1 MRKLK
6 LFKWRGINRLQQKQ
20 KGTIV
25 AESAV
30 MAQQQLMSR
39 GLQHI
44 KLQQNW
50 QLNSK
55 PKNAEVCALL
65 SQLATLLQAAVP
77 LKNSLQIL
85 LQHCTNIALNAWLRQ
100 LLKDIES
107 GLAFS
112 QALEKQNVE
121 KQNQYLTYQ
130 DRQLIKVGE
139 MTGKLPTVCHEI
151 AQHKQQALALQR
163 KIRKILLYPVL
174 VLGISLILTALLLL
188 FIVPQFAEMYDNSSA
203 QLPTFTQVLLTL
215 SQGLQDYWLH
225 LLICI
230 TLTILF
236 IRARLKHSPWF
247 NRQKIR
253 LINAMPVLNRI
264 VQLSRLVGFSRSL
277 FLMLQAGVP
286 LNQALQS
293 FLPQNPSWQ
302 RSPNV
307 QGDWLLIEEVQS
319 ILHWLQ
325 QGYAFSAS
333 VSGHIF
339 PLAAQ
344 QMLQVGEQSGQ
355 LPKMLQFI
363 ANDHQQQLDYQ
374 IDLLS
379 QMLEPLLMV
388 IIGGLIG
395 LIMLGM
401 YLPIFNMGALVQ

>member
-6 LFKWRGINRLQQKQ
+6 LFKWRGTNRLQQKQ

-30 MAQQQLMSR
+30 IAQHQLMSR
-39 GLQHI
+39 GVQHI
-44 KLQQNW
+44 QLQQNW

-85 LQHCTNIALNAWLRQ
+85 LQHCTNIALNSWLRQ

-112 QALEKQNVE
+112 QALEKQHLG
-121 KQNQYLTYQ
+121 KQHTYLTYQ
-130 DRQLIKVGE
+130 DRQLIRVGE
-139 MTGKLPTVCHEI
+139 MTGKLPSVCHEI

-203 QLPTFTQVLLTL
+203 PLPTFTQVLLTL
-215 SQGLQDYWLH
+215 SQGLQDYWLP
-225 LLICI
+225 LLICM

-253 LINAMPVLNRI
+253 IINATPVLNRI

-293 FLPQNPSWQ
+293 FLPQHPSWQ

>member
-6 LFKWRGINRLQQKQ
+6 LFNWHGVNRLQQKQ

-85 LQHCTNIALNAWLRQ
+85 LQHCTNIALNSWLRQ

-112 QALEKQNVE
+112 QALE

-188 FIVPQFAEMYDNSSA
+188 FIVPQFAAMYDNSSA

-253 LINAMPVLNRI
+253 IINATPVLNRI

-293 FLPQNPSWQ
+293 FLPKNPSWQ

-307 QGDWLLIEEVQS
+307 QGDWTLIEEVQS

-325 QGYAFSAS
+325 QGYVFSAS

>member
-30 MAQQQLMSR
+30 IAQQQLMSR

-85 LQHCTNIALNAWLRQ
+85 LQHCTNIALNGWLRQ

-112 QALEKQNVE
+112 QALEKQTVE

-188 FIVPQFAEMYDNSSA
+188 FIVPQFAAMYDNSSA

-236 IRARLKHSPWF
+236 IRARLKYSPWF

-253 LINAMPVLNRI
+253 FINAMPVLNRI

>member
-30 MAQQQLMSR
+30 IAQQQLMSR

-85 LQHCTNIALNAWLRQ
+85 LQHCTNIALNGWLRQ

-112 QALEKQNVE
+112 QALEKQTVE

-188 FIVPQFAEMYDNSSA
+188 FIVPQFAEMYDGSSA

>member
-30 MAQQQLMSR
+30 IAQQQLMSR

-50 QLNSK
+50 QLNSN

-85 LQHCTNIALNAWLRQ
+85 LQHCTNIALNSWLRQ

-112 QALEKQNVE
+112 QALEKQHLG
-121 KQNQYLTYQ
+121 KQHTYLTYQ
-130 DRQLIKVGE
+130 DRQLIRVGE

-163 KIRKILLYPVL
+163 KIRKILLYPLL

-188 FIVPQFAEMYDNSSA
+188 FIVPQFAAMYDNSSA

-225 LLICI
+225 LLICM

>member
-25 AESAV
+25 AESA
-30 MAQQQLMSR
+30 MIAQQQLMSR

-55 PKNAEVCALL
+55 PKSEEVCALL

-85 LQHCTNIALNAWLRQ
+85 LQHCTNIALNSWLRQ

-112 QALEKQNVE
+112 QALEKQHLG
-121 KQNQYLTYQ
+121 KQHTYLTYQ
-130 DRQLIKVGE
+130 DRQLIRVGE

-203 QLPTFTQVLLTL
+203 LLPTFTQVLLTL

-225 LLICI
+225 LLICM

-236 IRARLKHSPWF
+236 IRARLKYSPWL
-247 NRQKIR
+247 NRQKSR
-253 LINAMPVLNRI
+253 LINATPVLSRI

-333 VSGHIF
+333 VSNQIF

>member
-6 LFKWRGINRLQQKQ
+6 LFNWRGINRLQQKQ

-30 MAQQQLMSR
+30 IAQQQLMSR

-77 LKNSLQIL
+77 LKNSLEIL
-85 LQHCTNIALNAWLRQ
+85 LQHCTNIALNSWLRQ

-112 QALEKQNVE
+112 QALEKQHLG
-121 KQNQYLTYQ
+121 KQHAYLTYQ
-130 DRQLIKVGE
+130 DRQLIRVGE

-188 FIVPQFAEMYDNSSA
+188 FIVPQFAAMYDNSSA
-203 QLPTFTQVLLTL
+203 QLPTFTKVLLTL

-293 FLPQNPSWQ
+293 FLPQHPSWQ

-307 QGDWLLIEEVQS
+307 QGDWLLIEEVQF

>member
-6 LFKWRGINRLQQKQ
+6 LFNWRGTNRLQQKQ

-30 MAQQQLMSR
+30 IAQQPLMSR

-85 LQHCTNIALNAWLRQ
+85 LQHCTNIALNSWLRQ

-112 QALEKQNVE
+112 QALEKQHLG
-121 KQNQYLTYQ
+121 KQHTYLTYQ
-130 DRQLIKVGE
+130 DRQLIRVGE

-188 FIVPQFAEMYDNSSA
+188 FIVPQFAAMYDNSSA

-225 LLICI
+225 LLICM
-230 TLTILF
+230 TLTTLF

-247 NRQKIR
+247 NRQKSR
-253 LINAMPVLNRI
+253 FINAMPVLNRI

>member
-112 QALEKQNVE
+112 QALEKQTVE

-225 LLICI
+225 LLICM
-230 TLTILF
+230 TLTTLF

-247 NRQKIR
+247 NRQKSR
-253 LINAMPVLNRI
+253 FINAMPVLNRI

>member
-6 LFKWRGINRLQQKQ
+6 LFNWRGINRLQQKQ

-30 MAQQQLMSR
+30 IAQQQLMSR

-85 LQHCTNIALNAWLRQ
+85 LQHCTNIALNSWLRQ

-112 QALEKQNVE
+112 QALEKQHLG
-121 KQNQYLTYQ
+121 KQHTYLTYQ
-130 DRQLIKVGE
+130 DRQLIRVGE
-139 MTGKLPTVCHEI
+139 MTGKLPSVCHEI

-203 QLPTFTQVLLTL
+203 PLPTFTQVLLTL

-225 LLICI
+225 LLICL

-247 NRQKIR
+247 NRQKSR
-253 LINAMPVLNRI
+253 FINVTPVLNRI

>member
-6 LFKWRGINRLQQKQ
+6 LFNWRGINRLQQKQ

-30 MAQQQLMSR
+30 IAQQQLMSR

-85 LQHCTNIALNAWLRQ
+85 LQHCTNIALNSWLRQ

-112 QALEKQNVE
+112 QALEKQHLG
-121 KQNQYLTYQ
+121 KQHTYLTYQ
-130 DRQLIKVGE
+130 DRQLIRVGE
-139 MTGKLPTVCHEI
+139 MTGKLPSVCHEI

-203 QLPTFTQVLLTL
+203 PLPTFTQVLLTL
-215 SQGLQDYWLH
+215 SQGLQDYWLP
-225 LLICI
+225 LLICM

-236 IRARLKHSPWF
+236 IRVRLKHSPWF

-253 LINAMPVLNRI
+253 IINATPVLNRI

>member
-6 LFKWRGINRLQQKQ
+6 LFNWRGINRLQQKQ

-30 MAQQQLMSR
+30 IAQQQLMSR

-85 LQHCTNIALNAWLRQ
+85 LQHCTNIALNSWLRQ

-112 QALEKQNVE
+112 QALEKQHLG
-121 KQNQYLTYQ
+121 KQHAYLTYQ
-130 DRQLIKVGE
+130 DRQLIRVGE

-188 FIVPQFAEMYDNSSA
+188 FIVPQFAAMYDNSSA

-253 LINAMPVLNRI
+253 IINATPVLNRI

-293 FLPQNPSWQ
+293 FLPKNPSWQ

-307 QGDWLLIEEVQS
+307 QGDWTLIEEVQS

>member
-6 LFKWRGINRLQQKQ
+6 LFNWRGINRLQQKQ

-112 QALEKQNVE
+112 QALEKQSVE

-188 FIVPQFAEMYDNSSA
+188 FIVPQFAEMYDSSSA

-225 LLICI
+225 LLICM

-253 LINAMPVLNRI
+253 FINAMPVLNRI

-307 QGDWLLIEEVQS
+307 QGDWLLIEEVQF

>member
-25 AESAV
+25 AESA
-30 MAQQQLMSR
+30 MIAQQQLMSR

-55 PKNAEVCALL
+55 PKSEEVCALL

-85 LQHCTNIALNAWLRQ
+85 LQHCTNIALNSWLRQ

-203 QLPTFTQVLLTL
+203 PLPTFTQILLTL

-225 LLICI
+225 LLICM

-264 VQLSRLVGFSRSL
+264 VQLSRLVGFSCSL

-333 VSGHIF
+333 VSSQIF

>member
-6 LFKWRGINRLQQKQ
+6 LFNWHGVNRLQQKQ

-30 MAQQQLMSR
+30 IAQQQLMSR

-85 LQHCTNIALNAWLRQ
+85 LQHCTNIALNSWLRQ

-163 KIRKILLYPVL
+163 KIQKILLYPVL

-188 FIVPQFAEMYDNSSA
+188 FIVPQFAAMYDNSSA

-253 LINAMPVLNRI
+253 LINATPVLNRI

>member
-6 LFKWRGINRLQQKQ
+6 LFNWHGVNRLQQKQ

-30 MAQQQLMSR
+30 IAQQQLMSR

-188 FIVPQFAEMYDNSSA
+188 FIVPQFATMYDNSSA
-203 QLPTFTQVLLTL
+203 QLPTFTQILLTL

-225 LLICI
+225 LLICM

-236 IRARLKHSPWF
+236 IRARLKYSPWF

>member
-6 LFKWRGINRLQQKQ
+6 LFNWHGVNRLQQKQ

-30 MAQQQLMSR
+30 IAQQQLMSR

-55 PKNAEVCALL
+55 PKNAEVCTLL

-188 FIVPQFAEMYDNSSA
+188 FIVPQFAAMYDNSSA

-225 LLICI
+225 LLICL

-253 LINAMPVLNRI
+253 LINATPVLNHI

-307 QGDWLLIEEVQS
+307 QGDWLLIEEVQF

>member
-6 LFKWRGINRLQQKQ
+6 LFNWHGVNRLQQKQ

-30 MAQQQLMSR
+30 IAQQQLMSR

-188 FIVPQFAEMYDNSSA
+188 FIVPQFAAMYDNSSA

-225 LLICI
+225 LLICM
-230 TLTILF
+230 TLTTLF

-253 LINAMPVLNRI
+253 FINAMPVLNRI

>member
-30 MAQQQLMSR
+30 IAQQQLMSR

-85 LQHCTNIALNAWLRQ
+85 LQQCTNIALNAWLRQ

-107 GLAFS
+107 GLALS

-188 FIVPQFAEMYDNSSA
+188 FIVPQFAAMYDNSSA

>member
-6 LFKWRGINRLQQKQ
+6 LFNWRGINRLQQKQ

-30 MAQQQLMSR
+30 IAQQQLMSR

-85 LQHCTNIALNAWLRQ
+85 LQHCTNIALNSWLRQ

-112 QALEKQNVE
+112 QALEKQHLG
-121 KQNQYLTYQ
+121 KQHTYLTYQ

-188 FIVPQFAEMYDNSSA
+188 FIVPQFAAMYDNSSA

>member
-6 LFKWRGINRLQQKQ
+6 LFKWRGTNRLQQKQ

-30 MAQQQLMSR
+30 IAQQQLMSR

-55 PKNAEVCALL
+55 PKNAEVCTLL

-85 LQHCTNIALNAWLRQ
+85 LQHCTNIALNSWLRQ

-112 QALEKQNVE
+112 QALEKQHLG
-121 KQNQYLTYQ
+121 KQHTYLTYQ
-130 DRQLIKVGE
+130 DRQLIRVGE

-203 QLPTFTQVLLTL
+203 PLPTFTQVLLTL

-225 LLICI
+225 LLICM

-253 LINAMPVLNRI
+253 LINATPVLNRI

-339 PLAAQ
+339 PLTAQ

>member
-6 LFKWRGINRLQQKQ
+6 LFNWRGINRLQQKQ

-30 MAQQQLMSR
+30 IAQQQLMSR

-55 PKNAEVCALL
+55 PKSAEVCALL

-85 LQHCTNIALNAWLRQ
+85 LQHCTNIALNSWLRQ

-112 QALEKQNVE
+112 QALEKQHLG
-121 KQNQYLTYQ
+121 KQHTYLTYQ

-174 VLGISLILTALLLL
+174 VLSISLILTALLLL
-188 FIVPQFAEMYDNSSA
+188 FIVPQFAEMYDSSSA

-225 LLICI
+225 LLICM

-253 LINAMPVLNRI
+253 IINATPVLNRI

-293 FLPQNPSWQ
+293 FLPQHPSWQ

>member
-6 LFKWRGINRLQQKQ
+6 LFNWHGVNRLQQKQ

-30 MAQQQLMSR
+30 IAQQQLMSR

-121 KQNQYLTYQ
+121 KQNQYLNYQ

-163 KIRKILLYPVL
+163 KIRKILLYPLL

-188 FIVPQFAEMYDNSSA
+188 FIVPQFAAMYDNSSA

-225 LLICI
+225 LLICM

-236 IRARLKHSPWF
+236 IRARLKYSPWF

-253 LINAMPVLNRI
+253 IIHATPVLNRI

-293 FLPQNPSWQ
+293 FLPQHPSWQ

>member
-6 LFKWRGINRLQQKQ
+6 LFNWHGVNRLQQKQ

-25 AESAV
+25 AESAM

-174 VLGISLILTALLLL
+174 VLGISLILTTLLLL
-188 FIVPQFAEMYDNSSA
+188 FIVPQFAAMYDNSNA

-225 LLICI
+225 LLICM
-230 TLTILF
+230 TLTTLF
-236 IRARLKHSPWF
+236 IRSRLKYSPWL
-247 NRQKIR
+247 NRQKSR
-253 LINAMPVLNRI
+253 FINAMPVLNRI

-339 PLAAQ
+339 PLVAQ

-363 ANDHQQQLDYQ
+363 ASDHQQQLDYQ

>member
-6 LFKWRGINRLQQKQ
+6 LFNWRGINRLQQKQ

-30 MAQQQLMSR
+30 IAQQQLMSR

-85 LQHCTNIALNAWLRQ
+85 LQHCTNIALNSWLRQ

-112 QALEKQNVE
+112 QALEKQHLG
-121 KQNQYLTYQ
+121 KQHAYLTYQ
-130 DRQLIKVGE
+130 DRQLIRVGE

-203 QLPTFTQVLLTL
+203 PLPTFTQVLLTL
-215 SQGLQDYWLH
+215 SQGLQDYWLP
-225 LLICI
+225 LLICM

-236 IRARLKHSPWF
+236 IRARLKYSPWF

>member
-30 MAQQQLMSR
+30 IAQQQLMSR

-85 LQHCTNIALNAWLRQ
+85 LQHCTNIALNGWLRQ

-112 QALEKQNVE
+112 QALEKQTVE

-236 IRARLKHSPWF
+236 IRARLKYSPWF

-253 LINAMPVLNRI
+253 FINAMPVLNRI

>member
-85 LQHCTNIALNAWLRQ
+85 LQQCTNIALNAWLRQ

-112 QALEKQNVE
+112 QALEKQTVE

-247 NRQKIR
+247 NRQKSR
-253 LINAMPVLNRI
+253 FINAMPVLNRI

>member
-1 MRKLK
+1 
-6 LFKWRGINRLQQKQ
+6 
-20 KGTIV
+20 
-25 AESAV
+25 
-30 MAQQQLMSR
+30 
-39 GLQHI
+39 
-44 KLQQNW
+44 
-50 QLNSK
+50 
-55 PKNAEVCALL
+55 
-65 SQLATLLQAAVP
+65 
-77 LKNSLQIL
+77 
-85 LQHCTNIALNAWLRQ
+85 
-100 LLKDIES
+100 
-107 GLAFS
+107 
-112 QALEKQNVE
+112 
-121 KQNQYLTYQ
+121 
-130 DRQLIKVGE
+130 

-188 FIVPQFAEMYDNSSA
+188 FIVPQFAAMYDNSSA

-215 SQGLQDYWLH
+215 SQGLQDYWPH
-225 LLICI
+225 LLICM

>member
-6 LFKWRGINRLQQKQ
+6 LFNWRGINRLQQKQ

-30 MAQQQLMSR
+30 IAQQQLMSR

-85 LQHCTNIALNAWLRQ
+85 LQQCTNIALNAWLRQ

-112 QALEKQNVE
+112 QALEKQSVE

-215 SQGLQDYWLH
+215 SQGLQDYWPH
-225 LLICI
+225 LLICM

-363 ANDHQQQLDYQ
+363 TNDHQQQLDYQ

>member
-6 LFKWRGINRLQQKQ
+6 LFNWRGINRLQQKQ

-30 MAQQQLMSR
+30 IAQQQLMSR

-85 LQHCTNIALNAWLRQ
+85 LQHCTNIALNSWLRQ

-112 QALEKQNVE
+112 QALEKQHLG
-121 KQNQYLTYQ
+121 KQHAYLTYQ
-130 DRQLIKVGE
+130 DRQLIRVGE

-203 QLPTFTQVLLTL
+203 PLPTFTQVLLTL

-225 LLICI
+225 LLICM

-236 IRARLKHSPWF
+236 IRARLKYSPWL
-247 NRQKIR
+247 NQQKSR
-253 LINAMPVLNRI
+253 FINATPVLNRI

-339 PLAAQ
+339 PLVAQ

>member
-6 LFKWRGINRLQQKQ
+6 LFNWHGVNRLQQKQ

-55 PKNAEVCALL
+55 PKNTEVCALL

-85 LQHCTNIALNAWLRQ
+85 LQHCTNIALNSWLRQ

-188 FIVPQFAEMYDNSSA
+188 FIVPQFAAMYDNSSA
-203 QLPTFTQVLLTL
+203 QLPTFTQVLFTL

>member
-6 LFKWRGINRLQQKQ
+6 LFKWCGINRLQQKQ

-174 VLGISLILTALLLL
+174 VLSISLILTALLLL
-188 FIVPQFAEMYDNSSA
+188 FIVPQFAAMYDNSSA

-225 LLICI
+225 LLICL

-253 LINAMPVLNRI
+253 LINATPVLNRI

-293 FLPQNPSWQ
+293 FLPQHPSWQ

>member
-6 LFKWRGINRLQQKQ
+6 LFNWRGINRLQQKQ
-20 KGTIV
+20 KGTIL

-30 MAQQQLMSR
+30 IAQQQLMSR
-39 GLQHI
+39 GLQQI

-77 LKNSLQIL
+77 LKNSLEIL
-85 LQHCTNIALNAWLRQ
+85 LQHCTNIALNSWLRQ

-112 QALEKQNVE
+112 QALEKQHLG
-121 KQNQYLTYQ
+121 KQHTYLTYQ
-130 DRQLIKVGE
+130 DRQLIRVGE
-139 MTGKLPTVCHEI
+139 MTGKLPSVCHEI

-203 QLPTFTQVLLTL
+203 PLPTFTQVLLTL

-225 LLICI
+225 LLICM

-236 IRARLKHSPWF
+236 IRARLKYSPWL
-247 NRQKIR
+247 NQQKSR
-253 LINAMPVLNRI
+253 FINATPVLNRI

-293 FLPQNPSWQ
+293 FLPQHPSWQ
-302 RSPNV
+302 RAPNV

-319 ILHWLQ
+319 ILQWLQ

-333 VSGHIF
+333 VSSQIF

>member
-6 LFKWRGINRLQQKQ
+6 LFNWHGVNRLQQKQ

-30 MAQQQLMSR
+30 IAQQQLMSR
-39 GLQHI
+39 SLQHI

-188 FIVPQFAEMYDNSSA
+188 FIVPQFAEMYDSNSA

-363 ANDHQQQLDYQ
+363 TNDHQQQLDYQ

>member
-6 LFKWRGINRLQQKQ
+6 LFNWRGINRLQQKQ

-30 MAQQQLMSR
+30 IAQQQLMSR

-55 PKNAEVCALL
+55 PKSAEVCALL

-85 LQHCTNIALNAWLRQ
+85 LQHCTNIALNSWLRQ

-112 QALEKQNVE
+112 QALEKQHLG
-121 KQNQYLTYQ
+121 KQHTYLTYQ

-139 MTGKLPTVCHEI
+139 MTGKLPSVCHEI

-203 QLPTFTQVLLTL
+203 PLPTFTQVLLTL

-225 LLICI
+225 LLICM

-236 IRARLKHSPWF
+236 ICARLKHSPWF
-247 NRQKIR
+247 NRQKSR
-253 LINAMPVLNRI
+253 FINATPVLNRI
-264 VQLSRLVGFSRSL
+264 MQLSRLVGFSRSL

-286 LNQALQS
+286 LNQALRS

-333 VSGHIF
+333 GSSQIF